1 MEKEVQASLDTGN
14 INKTPLKDIK
24 FFSTHNSY
32 ITEKQFGGKVDNKY
46 VVEQLKLLDRFPVCI
61 ELDILL
67 NSPWLRRGKLEI
79 NHCSKKGEDLETQLN
94 DLHNRIQDEVS
105 ELKDRRFPLVL
116 SFDTTLLNIN
126 SGVYKTGCALKN
138 FFTGETIG
146 DIKRRLSRSNSSSM
160 YIPHNNSKYSNAG
173 GGMSAGEFRLCKLL
187 FDSPF
192 NEGDGHYKFFDYK
205 TYFFK
210 RLIEIL
216 TENMVSEDL
225 KLTESDVSDDQ
236 KKKIKEIINN
246 TDFNIKNEEKEGICK
261 ELIKKILKI
270 LSLVIEID
278 LSKDIP
284 LTDELT
290 EELYDLLHSYKS
302 NTVSLHTP
310 LEELMDTV
318 LIRFKNSKKVVEEN
332 IDDTKILPM
341 YAVHLNG
348 KAEYKNT
355 TTSTF
360 IKSVDE
366 SKASTVYRI
375 YPNGKKKIHT
385 QQSISGVTLTES
397 NTNNYSSCKREDSTE
412 DENVTK
418 EEDSKE
424 KEKYKKENEEMLE
437 LNYESDYRD
446 VNMIAFNWHDVCETN
461 RKKLIEAFTQLYAL
475 NDVNT
480 NLITSNISFRG
491 GRKKRRL
498 FSKNRKNTKRKNKK
512 KSRKKRL

>member
-1 MEKEVQASLDTGN
+1 MAEVQASLDTGN

-46 VVEQLKLLDRFPVCI
+46 VVEQLKLLDKFPVCI

-67 NSPWLRRGKLEI
+67 NSSGELEI
-79 NHCSKKGEDLETQLN
+79 NHCAKKGKDLKDQLEN
-94 DLHNRIQDEVS
+94 LHIPLNNEIRWEVL

-116 SFDTTLLNIN
+116 SFDTSLLNIN
-126 SGVYKTGCALKN
+126 SGVYKAGCKSVSAV
-138 FFTGETIG
+138 ETVKQFQTK
-146 DIKRRLSRSNSSSM
+146 IKRLTSSS
-160 YIPHNNSKYSNAG
+160 SVG

-205 TYFFK
+205 KYFFK

-216 TENMVSEDL
+216 TKNKVSHDIL
-225 KLTESDVSDDQ
+225 DDQ
-236 KKKIKEIINN
+236 KNRIKEIINN
-246 TDFNIKNEEKEGICK
+246 TDFDIKKNEEKEGICK
-261 ELIKKILKI
+261 DLIKKILQI
-270 LSLVIEID
+270 LSLDIEID
-278 LSKDIP
+278 LSEDIP
-284 LTDELT
+284 LAKELT
-290 EELYDLLHSYKS
+290 EELFDLLHSYKS
-302 NTVSLHTP
+302 NTVSLYTP
-310 LEELMDTV
+310 LEELMDKV
-318 LIRFKNSKKVVEEN
+318 LIRFRNPIRVEEKN
-332 IDDTKILPM
+332 IDYSKILPM

-348 KAEYKNT
+348 NAEYKNT

-366 SKASTVYRI
+366 SKASRVYRI

-385 QQSISGVTLTES
+385 QQSINGVTLTES
-397 NTNNYSSCKREDSTE
+397 NTNNSRSCKRKDSTG

-418 EEDSKE
+418 DEDSKE
-424 KEKYKKENEEMLE
+424 EEKYKKENEEMLE
-437 LNYESDYRD
+437 LNYNEKYKD
-446 VNMIAFNWHDVCETN
+446 VNMIAFNWHDVCE
-461 RKKLIEAFTQLYAL
+461 KKRDELIEAFTQLYAL
-475 NDVNT
+475 NKVIGNPYKD
-480 NLITSNISFRG
+480 NISFGG